1 VISIL
6 NVAII
11 FVVCIFYIQN
21 IYKIGASHASLFT
34 NGIMGEK
41 YLINIVEKE
50 NPAN

>member
-1 VISIL
+1 MRV
-6 NVAII
+6 
-11 FVVCIFYIQN
+11 YE
-21 IYKIGASHASLFT
+21 SLFSQLT